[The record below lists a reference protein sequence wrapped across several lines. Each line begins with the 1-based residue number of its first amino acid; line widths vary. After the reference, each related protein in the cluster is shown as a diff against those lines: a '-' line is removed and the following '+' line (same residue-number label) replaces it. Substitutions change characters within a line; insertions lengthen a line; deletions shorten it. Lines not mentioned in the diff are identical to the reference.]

1 MGTLETPLRLA
12 NVLTEPSQKSSR
24 DGVFVARTLVRARPR
39 VRVRIL
45 DVTNR
50 DQDLGESS
58 IIGQGE
64 TEEQA
69 TVIDDYKHQPRR
81 KQGVCKRL
89 KVVIAD
95 ATTNVSLGDTQTLE
109 DIIAE
114 YQDILETKSG
124 A

>member
-1 MGTLETPLRLA
+1 MVTLETPLRVA
-12 NVLTEPSQKSSR
+12 NVLTKPSQKSSR

-39 VRVRIL
+39 VPVRIL

-50 DQDLGESS
+50 EQYLGESS
-58 IIGQGE
+58 VIGQGE
-64 TEEQA
+64 PEEWT

-81 KQGVCKRL
+81 KQVCKRL

-95 ATTNVSLGDTQTLE
+95 ATKNVSFRDTQTLE

-124 A
+124 D

>member
-1 MGTLETPLRLA
+1 VA

-39 VRVRIL
+39 VPVRIL

-50 DQDLGESS
+50 EQDLGESS
-58 IIGQGE
+58 VIGQGE
-64 TEEQA
+64 PEEWA

-81 KQGVCKRL
+81 KQEVCKRL
-89 KVVIAD
+89 KLVIAD
-95 ATTNVSLGDTQTLE
+95 ATTNVSLRDKQTLE
-109 DIIAE
+109 DIIGE

-124 A
+124 D